1 MFVNFF
7 FQVGSYT
14 IAVCAK
20 AMKKPFYVL
29 TESFK
34 FSRLFPLGQQDLPE
48 EYKVKNYVLVTCVQK
63 GSLDWDFNQKK
74 RIL

>member
-1 MFVNFF
+1 MA
-7 FQVGSYT
+7 
-14 IAVCAK
+14 ICAK

-48 EYKVKNYVLVTCVQK
+48 EYKVNFHLIQISCVTKLFQ
-63 GSLDWDFNQKK
+63 L
-74 RIL
+74 